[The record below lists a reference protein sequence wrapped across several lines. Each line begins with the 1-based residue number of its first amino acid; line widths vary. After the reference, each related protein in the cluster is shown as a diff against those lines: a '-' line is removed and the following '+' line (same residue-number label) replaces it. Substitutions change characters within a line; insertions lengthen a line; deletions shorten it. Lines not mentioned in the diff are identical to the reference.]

1 MDSPLESA
9 QRKLMGF
16 IRFENLPTDRI
27 EPAWDRIE
35 RECNLTLEELVVLK
49 NAKCAPPAQPQG
61 MLLTSNQNYY
71 LIL

>member
-9 QRKLMGF
+9 QRKLVGV

-49 NAKCAPPAQPQG
+49 NARCAPTPTQG
-61 MLLTSNQNYY
+61 ESPTTRST
-71 LIL
+71 LISI